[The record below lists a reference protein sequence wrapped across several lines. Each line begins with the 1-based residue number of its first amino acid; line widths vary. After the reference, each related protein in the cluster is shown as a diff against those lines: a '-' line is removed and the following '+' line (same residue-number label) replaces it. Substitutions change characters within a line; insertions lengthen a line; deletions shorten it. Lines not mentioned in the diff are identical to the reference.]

1 MNFPEWITQ
10 ELDRRRWS
18 RREAARRGDLSGSI
32 LDKVIS
38 GESQPGMTFYKG
50 IAKAFNISLVDVL
63 IRAGEVDPRDL
74 TDDSLNEHFSHLTP
88 QQQRM
93 VLRFIESITQDEQ
106 VDKNP
111 PIFAQAPR
119 PKPKPSA

>member
-10 ELDRRRWS
+10 ELDRRGWS

-63 IRAGEVDPRDL
+63 IQAGEVDPRDL
-74 TDDSLNEHFSHLTP
+74 ADDSLNEHFSHLTP

-111 PIFAQAPR
+111 SIFTQTSR
-119 PKPKPSA
+119 PKPKPAA